1 MQLSAYIR
9 NLFFDV
15 NRFFEIACLN
25 MQIYES
31 LWLKHG
37 LDSLIRM
44 SEWNILSLNMQQLS
58 EISNK

>member
-25 MQIYES
+25 MQ
-31 LWLKHG
+31 
-37 LDSLIRM
+37 M
-44 SEWNILSLNMQQLS
+44 SS
-58 EISNK
+58 